1 MRKTD
6 FSHRCIN
13 RSISGG
19 WTRLPHHELSA
30 VVPRISQLVGYD
42 AISKSAACLSVSSCA
57 VDTQVAS
64 GLNNLVEMTF
74 EISMKLFAVVTVSPI
89 FVFPGALLLM
99 IMGWLGRAYMKAQ
112 LAVKRERSNALSPVL
127 GHFGAAM
134 SGLGASFDFSQGFWR
149 S

>member
-1 MRKTD
+1 M
-6 FSHRCIN
+6 
-13 RSISGG
+13 
-19 WTRLPHHELSA
+19 
-30 VVPRISQLVGYD
+30 
-42 AISKSAACLSVSSCA
+42 
-57 VDTQVAS
+57 AS

-74 EISMKLFAVVTVSPI
+74 EIPMKLFAVVTVSSI

-149 S
+149 SWFIVSIRAYGVQAAFRHESYLRIDRYTRASITFTNLSR